1 MGLSRG
7 GSRKEFVVIQSYLKK
22 QEKHRIDSLTLCL
35 ERLKKEEQ
43 TNKQT
48 KNPKV
53 SRRKEIIRI
62 RAEINER
69 EMKETIAGVDGTRS

>member
-7 GSRKEFVVIQSYLKK
+7 GSRREFVVIQSYLKK
-22 QEKHRIDSLTLCL
+22 QEKHWIDSLTLYL
-35 ERLKKEEQ
+35 ERLEKEEQ

-62 RAEINER
+62 RAEIKER